1 MWHQSKS
8 DPRKVYDSFHAESCI
23 ASTPELA
30 AFIVRAANAALLVGA
45 TVPIR
50 LSEPAPNP
58 LCPPSPFHSGPAKPL
73 DIVDPDECCGP
84 LLVRALAKGF
94 TTDSWLCPKCTCEW
108 ESTLIP
114 GAAGGSAVRRWS
126 PVVIA
131 QRI

>member
-8 DPRKVYDSFHAESCI
+8 DPRKVYNSYHAEACVAES
-23 ASTPELA
+23 PELA
-30 AFIVRAANAALLVGA
+30 AFIVRSANAALLVGA

-50 LSEPAPNP
+50 LSEPAPIQSTTPKALN
-58 LCPPSPFHSGPAKPL
+58 L
-73 DIVDPDECCGP
+73 VDTDECCGP

-94 TTDSWLCPKCTCEW
+94 TTDSWLCPRCACEW

>member
-8 DPRKVYDSFHAESCI
+8 DPRKVYDSYHAEACVAES
-23 ASTPELA
+23 PELA

-50 LSEPAPNP
+50 LSEPTPIQSTTP
-58 LCPPSPFHSGPAKPL
+58 KPL
-73 DIVDPDECCGP
+73 NLVDTDECCGP

>member
-8 DPRKVYDSFHAESCI
+8 DPRKVYDSYHAESCI

-50 LSEPAPNP
+50 LCEPLVTRLLVPNP
-58 LCPPSPFHSGPAKPL
+58 EPAKPL

-94 TTDSWLCPKCTCEW
+94 TTESWLCPKCTCEW

-131 QRI
+131 HRI

>member
-1 MWHQSKS
+1 MPWYQSKS

-50 LSEPAPNP
+50 LSEPTPIQSTTP
-58 LCPPSPFHSGPAKPL
+58 KPL
-73 DIVDPDECCGP
+73 NLVDTDECCGP

>member
-8 DPRKVYDSFHAESCI
+8 DPRKVYDSYHTEACIAES
-23 ASTPELA
+23 PELA
-30 AFIVRAANAALLVGA
+30 AFIVRAVNAALLVGA

-50 LSEPAPNP
+50 LSEPAPVRSTTP
-58 LCPPSPFHSGPAKPL
+58 KPINL
-73 DIVDPDECCGP
+73 VDLNLVDPDECCGP

-94 TTDSWLCPKCTCEW
+94 ITETWLCPRCACEW